1 VTLLAAK
8 GMTNAAIAQDLFVTL
23 KTVESHLGR
32 VYRKL
37 GVGSRRDLAAALQR
51 SGATPLPSLRAR
63 KPPAETGQP
72 EPPVP
77 VT

>member
-1 VTLLAAK
+1 MTLLAAK

-37 GVGSRRDLAAALQR
+37 GVGSRRDLPAIGGDPAAEPSRTQA
-51 SGATPLPSLRAR
+51 SG
-63 KPPAETGQP
+63 TGQP